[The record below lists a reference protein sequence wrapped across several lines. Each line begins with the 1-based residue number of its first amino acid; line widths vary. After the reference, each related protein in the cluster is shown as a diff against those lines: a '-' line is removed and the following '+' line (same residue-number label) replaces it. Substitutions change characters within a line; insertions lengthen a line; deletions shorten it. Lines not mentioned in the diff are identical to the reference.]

1 MKDSLVDCFVYL
13 IGFGMCAQGAQ
24 CASMEMDLGFLGA
37 DGCKK
42 HSELVSKWH
51 YDGALDDCVILAWE
65 GIQFI
70 G

>member
-24 CASMEMDLGFLGA
+24 CASMGMDLGFLVWMEA
-37 DGCKK
+37 KA
-42 HSELVSKWH
+42 SELVSKWH
-51 YDGALDDCVILAWE
+51 YDGALDDCVDLAWE